1 MPLGSHVAV
10 AVAVVFR
17 PAATALISPLAWE
30 PPYATGVA
38 LKKTQKKASKHNFS
52 RDIPDTTA
60 AGTQWSSLAMG
71 FTGSIYFYLEYAFPK
86 LSTLRMCDFY
96 HQI

>member
-38 LKKTQKKASKHNFS
+38 LKKTQKKASKYKKKTIELNNTHLQF
-52 RDIPDTTA
+52 
-60 AGTQWSSLAMG
+60 WK
-71 FTGSIYFYLEYAFPK
+71 F
-86 LSTLRMCDFY
+86 
-96 HQI
+96 